1 MQVAAIR
8 SAAAALNTSAVLAAA
23 VASAV
28 HSVVRQLFEHDTAAI
43 LAAAATV
50 RES

>member
-1 MQVAAIR
+1 MQVAAISLR
-8 SAAAALNTSAVLAAA
+8 SAAAALTASAVL
-23 VASAV
+23 
-28 HSVVRQLFEHDTAAI
+28 HSVVRQLFEHDTTAI